1 MLKRSLDIVLS
12 AVALLVFSPV
22 FVVVAI
28 AIKCGSPGPVFFRQV
43 RVGRFGKSFKIFKFR
58 TMVANADRIGGPST
72 KADDPRITPV
82 GRWIRRLNLDELP
95 QFINVFKG
103 EMSIVGPRPEVPQ
116 YVALFTE
123 EEREMFS
130 VRPGITDWATLW
142 IRDEGKIL
150 AGSEDPEK
158 AYMEKIWPEKH
169 RLALEY
175 VKRQSF
181 LVDVQI
187 MLQTLKVHLLDRIFS
202 SADCALNSGWTLQDV
217 PNPTGEVEKGR

>member
-1 MLKRSLDIVLS
+1 MLKRSVDIVLS

-123 EEREMFS
+123 DEREMFS